1 MEQLTTATRRGALR
15 AFGQGALALSLTG
28 ALASRSSAAS
38 PSALS
43 NHGALSSLTR
53 TLAAL
58 PRRRGF
64 ETVPFM
70 LNDKK
75 FWDHEAADALL
86 SYSAP
91 QRQMWEATELAGP
104 WLGLMREAVNGQVFA
119 FGHHDFL
126 AVAAV
131 HGGAHLALFGQ
142 PSWDKYKFATKTGGK
157 LSSNTFI
164 VERPGVSANDDIQN
178 LDGFYGPNNTN
189 IISLQRRGMVFIA
202 CHDSIHAIARGLHA
216 TAELSD
222 VSADEIAADL
232 TNSLVPG
239 AVLVP
244 SVVAFIAELQHAGY
258 SYAKAS

>member
-1 MEQLTTATRRGALR
+1 MESFTSTRRSALQ
-15 AFGQGALALSLTG
+15 ALGQGTLALSLAG
-28 ALASRSSAAS
+28 ALASQATADPAPAV
-38 PSALS
+38 PSQ
-43 NHGALSSLTR
+43 GTLSSLAH
-53 TLAAL
+53 TLAVL

-64 ETVPFM
+64 QTVPFI

-86 SYSAP
+86 SYNAP

-119 FGHHDFL
+119 FGHQDFL

-142 PSWDKYKFATKTGGK
+142 PAWDKYKFATKTGSK

-164 VERPGVSANDDIQN
+164 VERPGISPNDDIQN
-178 LDGFYGPNNTN
+178 LDGFYGPNNNN
-189 IISLQRRGMVFIA
+189 IITLQRRGMVFIA
-202 CHDSIHAIARGLHA
+202 CHDSIHATARGLHA

-244 SVVAFIAELQHAGY
+244 SVVAFIAELQRAGY